1 MQFTDTEFEE
11 LTKIVEFYRDF
22 NEELYQGE
30 DPENLFTKAQ
40 MRIFKRFDVT
50 SLKSKVVK

>member
-11 LTKIVEFYRDF
+11 LTKIVEFYREF
-22 NEELYQGE
+22 NEELYQGVE
-30 DPENLFTKAQ
+30 PENLFTKVQ
-40 MRIFKRFDVT
+40 MRIFKRFDVA

>member
-11 LTKIVEFYRDF
+11 LTKIVEFYRDY
-22 NEELYQGE
+22 NEELYQGA

-40 MRIFKRFDVT
+40 MRIFKRFDVA

>member
-22 NEELYQGE
+22 NEELYKE
-30 DPENLFTKAQ
+30 ADPENLFSKAQ
-40 MRIFKRFDVT
+40 LRIFKRFDVV
-50 SLKSKVVK
+50 SLKSKVMK

>member
-22 NEELYQGE
+22 NEELYKE
-30 DPENLFTKAQ
+30 ADPEELFTKAQ
-40 MRIFKRFDVT
+40 MRIFKRFDVA
-50 SLKSKVVK
+50 SFKSKVVK